1 VLRASTNALSRAPHF
16 APASDAPADGDS
28 DAAAAAAAAE
38 PSTSGSGGGGGGGGA
53 GGGGGG
59 AGSMLFELELGG
71 NALVDA
77 AGLGSLPALRTLNL
91 AESERL
97 ADVSALAGLGA
108 LAVLKLGGCPL
119 LEAWAP
125 LRAALAGLPGLR
137 ALELAGCPVL
147 DAEPDCRAKV
157 RFAARSSAACE
168 PDWPPTGLAANRIG
182 RQPDWPPTGLAAN
195 RARSVS
201 RGTRLL
207 SRDQQRASTA
217 ALRHAPTPAS
227 RMSRLVPT
235 LTRALPP
242 PPRDWPFSADS

>member
-182 RQPDWPPTGLAAN
+182 RQPRALSLARHALALSRSAAREHCCPAACPHASEPHVPPRPNAHACS
-195 RARSVS
+195 APAP
-201 RGTRLL
+201 TRL
-207 SRDQQRASTA
+207 A
-217 ALRHAPTPAS
+217 
-227 RMSRLVPT
+227 V
-235 LTRALPP
+235 
-242 PPRDWPFSADS
+242 FG